1 MNEHVKV
8 TTQLRQ
14 LVREAR
20 ASYATLPGEAIE
32 KAKTCLLDM
41 IGCTY
46 EAAHLPWSK
55 QAVALARKTTPGAR
69 ILGTD
74 LIVHPYDAAFANAV
88 MGHGLVREDMHAAS
102 ISHHGVVIWPAL
114 LALAEGNNVSG
125 DRLLRAAVLAYETG
139 ARIGRALFNAELARL
154 YRPTGLVGPIG
165 AALGGGFLLDLSD
178 DAIVSAMALAANTS
192 GGLNQWPH
200 SGSGEMFFH
209 PGFAARSAVTCV
221 LLAREGAQA
230 SDDILEGEAGLFA
243 AFRRAPAVP
252 IRLFADGRPE
262 ILEVYNKPAPAC
274 NFAQT
279 ACQAALLV
287 ARESKVKPGD
297 IASVD
302 VRVSHAAMNY
312 PGCNF
317 SGPFQRPLQ
326 AKMSIQYGVAAV
338 LASGVLAESNY
349 ADINSATVQRIIDG
363 MTLQVDD
370 GFTKAFPAKQG
381 SSVAV
386 KLKDGRTVSRSLP
399 DVVPATPD
407 EVRKRVREAIA
418 TLRGAEGGDKVIS
431 MAAGLTTLPNIDAF
445 VAACGGKT

>member
-14 LVREAR
+14 IVRDAR
-20 ASYATLPGEAIE
+20 AAYATLPSEAIE
-32 KAKTCLLDM
+32 KAKTCLLD
-41 IGCTY
+41 ITGCTY
-46 EAAHLPWSK
+46 EAAHLPWSR
-55 QAVALARKTTPGAR
+55 QAVALARKTTPGSR

-102 ISHHGVVIWPAL
+102 ISHHGVVIWPTL
-114 LALAEGNNVSG
+114 LALAEGNKVSG
-125 DRLLRAAVLAYETG
+125 DRLLRSAVLAYETG

-165 AALGGGFLLDLSD
+165 AALGGGFLLDLPD

-200 SGSGEMFFH
+200 SGSGEMYFH

-252 IRLFADGRPE
+252 IKLFADGRPE

-287 ARESKVKPGD
+287 AREVKPGD
-297 IASVD
+297 IATVD

-349 ADINSATVQRIIDG
+349 ADINSAAVQRIIDA
-363 MTLQVDD
+363 MTLQIDES
-370 GFTKAFPAKQG
+370 FTKAFPAKQG
-381 SSVAV
+381 SSVSV
-386 KLKDGRTVSRSLP
+386 TLKDGKTISHSLP

-407 EVRKRVREAIA
+407 EVRTRCRDAIA
-418 TLRGAEGGDKVIS
+418 TLRGAAGGDKVVA
-431 MAAGLTTLPNIDAF
+431 MVEGLTTLPNIDAF
-445 VAACGGKT
+445 VAACGGKA